1 MIVVCE
7 VVVENGFKDWPQFD
21 FADDPSEWDGAERL
35 VAEELRFLREFISKG
50 RQRPRCVSPFLFVCN
65 GVLCRSPVGQAAELT
80 LAQLVPRVSRQVL
93 GSGRSGPRATLR
105 DLKLELMS
113 KPEKDAWLERARVHA
128 ILGGM
133 RSSMPGF
140 RSALRCYMAFVG
152 AYGLFVSV
160 T

>member
-21 FADDPSEWDGAERL
+21 FADDPSVWDGAERL

-80 LAQLVPRVSRQVL
+80 LAQLAPRVSRDGATPIL
-93 GSGRSGPRATLR
+93 SPSPPRSPSEPTPSGGGGCGSRRGN
-105 DLKLELMS
+105 
-113 KPEKDAWLERARVHA
+113 W
-128 ILGGM
+128 
-133 RSSMPGF
+133 
-140 RSALRCYMAFVG
+140 
-152 AYGLFVSV
+152 
-160 T
+160 